1 MESLTNK
8 LEIFTDFKVKYNIVW
23 DTWKYKYSIIK
34 TNYVITVVSYRGV
47 CSHGADYIGE
57 ALCNSWLQRNE
68 HENVTD
74 KNLECAKRLIENDN
88 H

>member
-34 TNYVITVVSYRGV
+34 TNYVITVVSYIE
-47 CSHGADYIGE
+47 DYVHMGQITLEKLVVILDYNGM
-57 ALCNSWLQRNE
+57 SMKMLQI
-68 HENVTD
+68 
-74 KNLECAKRLIENDN
+74 KI
-88 H
+88 